1 MSDDANTDTPTEPRR
16 ESLWREL
23 VGDQLRDIRQARG
36 ETLRDVASV
45 ARVSPQYLSEIERGL
60 KEPSSEMVAAIAG
73 ALGMTLLDL
82 TVGLSDDL
90 RAFHGV
96 TSGEYRPSA
105 LLMAA

>member
-60 KEPSSEMVAAIAG
+60 KEPSSEILAAIG
-73 ALGMTLLDL
+73 ESLDTTLLDL
-82 TVGLSDDL
+82 TVGVARRLHAD
-90 RAFHGV
+90 RAAAR
-96 TSGEYRPSA
+96 GEYT
-105 LLMAA
+105 LAA